1 MTHADITDIRGLS
14 LNAPSAAAAG
24 PKETWIP
31 ACAGMT
37 DREESTFEIV
47 WVSLGGVTASTQ
59 FLSAF
64 FSSRC

>member
-14 LNAPSAAAAG
+14 LSAP
-24 PKETWIP
+24 WIP